1 MKDYSK
7 AVKKADMILYT
18 IAIFWVSIS
27 IWASFAS
34 LEEVTSGQGRI
45 IASSKIQIIQNLE
58 GGIIDD
64 IFVKSGDIVS
74 KDEALIQ
81 LNTTRFDS
89 ELSALEKEKTAAEKN
104 LSLLNEE
111 KEILVPLV

>member
-1 MKDYSK
+1 MKEYSK

-18 IAIFWVSIS
+18 IVIFWVSIS

-74 KDEALIQ
+74 KDEASSFETMSPDFTNISSIIPPS
-81 LNTTRFDS
+81 RF
-89 ELSALEKEKTAAEKN
+89 
-104 LSLLNEE
+104 
-111 KEILVPLV
+111 

>member
-1 MKDYSK
+1 MKEYSK

-18 IAIFWVSIS
+18 IVIFLGININMGIFCFTGGSH
-27 IWASFAS
+27 IWSRQNYCVIKNS
-34 LEEVTSGQGRI
+34 NH
-45 IASSKIQIIQNLE
+45 SKSR

-81 LNTTRFDS
+81 LNTTRFVS
-89 ELSALEKEKTAAEKN
+89 ELSALEKKKQPQ
-104 LSLLNEE
+104 
-111 KEILVPLV
+111 KRI

>member
-1 MKDYSK
+1 MKEYSK
-7 AVKKADMILYT
+7 AVKKADTILYT
-18 IAIFWVSIS
+18 IIIFWISIS

-74 KDEALIQ
+74 KDEAWIQ
-81 LNTTRFDS
+81 LNTTRFVS

-111 KEILVPLV
+111 KEILVP